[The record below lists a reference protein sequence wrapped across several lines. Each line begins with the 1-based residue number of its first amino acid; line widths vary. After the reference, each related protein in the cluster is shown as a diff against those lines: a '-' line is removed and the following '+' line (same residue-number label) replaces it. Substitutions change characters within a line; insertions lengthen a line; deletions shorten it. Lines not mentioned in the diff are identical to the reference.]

1 MGEIRVSPMVLILVF
16 LLCFTGRKAEAEKC
30 NNNPVVC
37 KRVQR
42 QKTSSQYLVI

>member
-1 MGEIRVSPMVLILVF
+1 MVEIRVSAMVLISFF
-16 LLCFTGRKAEAEKC
+16 LLCFAGRKTEAEKC
-30 NNNPVVC
+30 NNNPVLC